1 MSRLRAGWEWFR
13 KWAWAFV
20 LGLVAVLGAGLVWN
34 ASRRRTARLADELA
48 VEKARRKVAALDA
61 RRAALDERD
70 AAHAAE
76 IEAIREERQAIA
88 REVVGLDADVAA
100 MTDEEVADAFR
111 DLY

>member
-1 MSRLRAGWEWFR
+1 VTRLRAAWDWFR

-34 ASRRRTARLADELA
+34 ASRRRTARIADELA

-70 AAHAAE
+70 TEHAAE
-76 IEAIREERQAIA
+76 IAAIREERQAIA
-88 REVVGLDADVAA
+88 REIVGLDADVAA